1 MRKIFKNLSIIN
13 EIFSL
18 IYFRKN
24 LKFIYSTDNLLH
36 ISFVKRIVKY
46 VKYII
51 VKRILIY
58 YSNKLKIM
66 I

>member
-1 MRKIFKNLSIIN
+1 MRNIFKNLSIIN
-13 EIFSL
+13 EIFFF
-18 IYFRKN
+18 IFRKN

-51 VKRILIY
+51 VKRILI
-58 YSNKLKIM
+58 
-66 I
+66 